1 MLGLYIKKGIVVSKI
16 NDAPVWEADVESWL
30 CKLVITNQKTG
41 GTFCGSSKLC
51 LNNRKY
57 EFPLRNAPLCFEP
70 FYKIAEEALSGLFLN
85 RTDFGQQPV
94 SPLFR
99 YLSTEVWDEDD
110 NWSVSCK
117 EGLARQE
124 TLLKY
129 MKSFEGKSIPRKS
142 RSKKKT

>member
-1 MLGLYIKKGIVVSKI
+1 V
-16 NDAPVWEADVESWL
+16 
-30 CKLVITNQKTG
+30 
-41 GTFCGSSKLC
+41 
-51 LNNRKY
+51 
-57 EFPLRNAPLCFEP
+57 
-70 FYKIAEEALSGLFLN
+70 N